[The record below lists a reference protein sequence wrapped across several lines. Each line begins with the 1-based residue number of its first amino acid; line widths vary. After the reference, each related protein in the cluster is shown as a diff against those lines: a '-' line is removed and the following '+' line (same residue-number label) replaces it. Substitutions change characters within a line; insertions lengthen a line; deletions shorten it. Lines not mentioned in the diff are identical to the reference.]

1 MMLLLPL
8 VVAALVLTACGGAK
22 VATGD
27 EQYARGE
34 YFAAMKTYK
43 KVYNKL
49 KKKEQRP
56 QRGEVAFKMGECYR
70 HMNMAAN
77 ASGAYRNA
85 LRYAYPDSMAYL
97 YLAQMLHMEGK
108 YNEAVKNYEAF
119 LE

>member
-8 VVAALVLTACGGAK
+8 VVAALVLTACSGAK

-56 QRGEVAFKMGECYR
+56 QRGEVAFKMGE
-70 HMNMAAN
+70 
-77 ASGAYRNA
+77 
-85 LRYAYPDSMAYL
+85 
-97 YLAQMLHMEGK
+97 
-108 YNEAVKNYEAF
+108 
-119 LE
+119 